1 MRWVAL
7 LLLLSGCAAV
17 ETMPA
22 ALRTCAA
29 PVAEPAPLPR
39 VRTPEQLGQ
48 FAVRLELAREA
59 ERRRGD
65 DCAGVVRALNEWAGR
80 L

>member
-17 ETMPA
+17 PDG
-22 ALRTCAA
+22 LRTCAA
-29 PVAEPAPLPR
+29 RVPEPAPLPR

-65 DCAGVVRALNEWAGR
+65 DCAGVVRALNEWMKER
-80 L
+80 TP